1 MREKGDWTDYLLLVY
16 LLYHLGVGHAYIKA
30 QQENPPVISTPPSPQ
45 ESPFVPYQHRPISS

>member
-30 QQENPPVISTPPSPQ
+30 QQENPPVITTPPSPQ
-45 ESPFVPYQHRPISS
+45 ESPFVHFMVHYC